1 MSQDD
6 LARIRAE
13 STAENF
19 RQTQNNTNV
28 AANTT
33 KFAAVSTAITAL
45 PAPVNAATRIL
56 GDGLYAAFTFPV
68 TGVRQ
73 PAPPLADPIKLMA
86 YAMAF
91 SILKA
96 LWCFIKSLLNPLP
109 FIGSFFPLCPND
121 PDGVGS
127 DNSDPDNIRLN
138 QASMAFAGA
147 VGNIESLQGV
157 QAPPGPSGDFGGS
170 INPPGAILNA
180 GESNAGESF
189 EEYITRTAGF
199 SGVPSLVVE
208 DNQERDSREG
218 LIQIVPT
225 SQTPTINQPVEP
237 ESSMGIGY
245 GEEFTNDLRRGFGL

>member
-13 STAENF
+13 STAQTF
-19 RQTQNNTNV
+19 RDTQNSANV
-28 AANTT
+28 AANTA
-33 KFAAVSTAITAL
+33 KLAAVSTAITAL

-56 GDGLYAAFTFPV
+56 GDGLYAAFKFPV

-73 PAPPLADPIKLMA
+73 PAPTSADPIKLMA

-147 VGNIESLQGV
+147 VGNIESLQVV
-157 QAPPGPSGDFGGS
+157 QPTTGPSGDFGGS
-170 INPPGAILNA
+170 NNPPGAIS
-180 GESNAGESF
+180 EVGESF
-189 EEYITRTAGF
+189 EEYISRTSGF
-199 SGVPSLVVE
+199 SGVVE
-208 DNQERDSREG
+208 DNQKRDQRDG
-218 LIQIVPT
+218 IIQVVPT
-225 SQTPTINQPVEP
+225 SLPSRDISPSPGRTTTETETSPSGNASV
-237 ESSMGIGY
+237 
-245 GEEFTNDLRRGFGL
+245 EEFANDLRRGFGL

>member
-13 STAENF
+13 STAQTF
-19 RQTQNNTNV
+19 RETQNTANV
-28 AANTT
+28 AANTA
-33 KFAAVSTAITAL
+33 KLAAVSTAITAL

-56 GDGLYAAFTFPV
+56 GDGLYAAFKFPV

-73 PAPPLADPIKLMA
+73 PAPVSADPIKLMA

-127 DNSDPDNIRLN
+127 DSSDPDNIKLN

-170 INPPGAILNA
+170 NNPPGAILDV
-180 GESNAGESF
+180 GESF
-189 EEYITRTAGF
+189 EEYISRTAGF
-199 SGVPSLVVE
+199 SGVASVVVE
-208 DNQERDSREG
+208 DNQKRDQREEI
-218 LIQIVPT
+218 IQIVPT
-225 SQTPTINQPVEP
+225 SQTPVVNPAIEP
-237 ESSMGIGY
+237 GTSKGVGL